1 MKKREVMNNLPRVI
15 GLSPS
20 ELSPPAFMEKLRGE
34 RERIIREIQAF
45 RARGG
50 VRKKGKKTQA
60 KPKSFSKEVQT
71 LLKKG
76 GLTPED
82 LVRKIK
88 EEVENGR

>member
-1 MKKREVMNNLPRVI
+1 MNNLPRVI
-15 GLSPS
+15 DLAPS
-20 ELSPPAFMEKLRGE
+20 ELPPQAFMERLRRE

-50 VRKKGKKTQA
+50 APKKGKKA
-60 KPKSFSKEVQT
+60 PPKPKSFGREVQA

-88 EEVENGR
+88 EEMKNET

>member
-1 MKKREVMNNLPRVI
+1 MNNLPRVI
-15 GLSPS
+15 GLAPS
-20 ELSPPAFMEKLRGE
+20 ELSPPAFVERLQRE

-45 RARGG
+45 RTRGG
-50 VRKKGKKTQA
+50 TKKKGKVQT
-60 KPKSFSKEVQT
+60 KPKSFSKEVQA

-88 EEVENGR
+88 EKMKGEKNEA